1 MSAHEIKGLGEIDV
15 NVNNLYHEESFTDM
29 KVASVR
35 RLTPIRPDGSPD
47 ASRTP
52 IFIGQA
58 HVMTAAGTI
67 PVSCP
72 IEASTLD
79 EAMQKFPEA
88 VKRGVE
94 KMVAELKE
102 IQREE
107 ASRIILPGEG
117 PGNIQ
122 LR

>member
-1 MSAHEIKGLGEIDV
+1 MSAHEAKGLGEIDV
-15 NVNNLYHEESFTDM
+15 NLNNLYHEESFTDM

-35 RLTPIRPDGSPD
+35 RLTPIRPDGTPD
-47 ASRTP
+47 AGRTP

-72 IEASTLD
+72 IEARTIE

-88 VKRGVE
+88 VKKGVE